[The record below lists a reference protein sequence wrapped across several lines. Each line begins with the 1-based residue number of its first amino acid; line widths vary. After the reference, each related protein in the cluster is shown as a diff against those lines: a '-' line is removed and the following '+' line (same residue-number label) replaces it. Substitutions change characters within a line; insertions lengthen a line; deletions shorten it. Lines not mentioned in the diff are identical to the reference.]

1 MAHRLIYKCDTAHR
15 YFLPL
20 SLHLFTCPQCI
31 SLITCSVTASS
42 VLPGCLKVSPKMLF
56 VQPWEELSKAS
67 IVWLTLQLVNSKPG
81 NPPNT
86 SSQLFGRWVALS
98 F

>member
-1 MAHRLIYKCDTAHR
+1 MAHRLIYKCDTARR

-31 SLITCSVTASS
+31 SLITCSITPSS
-42 VLPGCLKVSPKMLF
+42 VLPGCPEVSPKMLF
-56 VQPWEELSKAS
+56 VQPWKELSKAS
-67 IVWLTLQLVNSKPG
+67 IAWLTPKLVNSKPG
-81 NPPNT
+81 NPSKA
-86 SSQLFGRWVALS
+86 SSWLFGRSVALS